1 MFRGISYS
9 DQGATAVDMSGK
21 DITSS
26 IITVNPVDITTSN
39 TYTITYNVTS
49 QGVAA
54 NEVTRTVVVSTDNVK
69 PSIVRTGP
77 PSVTVSKDS
86 TYSDQGATASDN
98 VDGNLTSS
106 IVTVN
111 PVNTANP
118 GTYTVTYNVSDQ
130 AGNAADQ
137 VTRTVIVS
145 AGPDTTKPTI
155 TLVGLP
161 SVSITQGSTYT
172 DAGATASDDRDG
184 NITSSITTVNP
195 VNTANPGT
203 YTVTYNVSDQAG
215 NAADQVT
222 RTVTVTDNTKPIIT
236 LVDQPSVS
244 ITQGST
250 YTDAGATASDNV
262 DGNITSS
269 ITTVNPVNTANPG
282 TYTVTYN
289 VSDQAGNAAD
299 QVTRTVTVTAA
310 AVRTDYYVT
319 AGPGNGIPFTYYSD
333 SAGTTTVSL
342 ENLLQTGKSYRF
354 YIYNNQTSVPLWLD
368 PLQSG
373 ATATP
378 SATGL
383 SHTNG
388 ITGSQYIDLDLT
400 NVIVGDHIDIRN
412 TTTFAGKLIPVTHA
426 TTPSYTVT
434 GYPHYNSQRTIAEL
448 YNNGNGYNW
457 AGVTGVTLTRL
468 PSYVTVTISGSSALN
483 VELAGDVSWSITANQ
498 YNNRS
503 SQPSTIVD
511 SYVYYYRNPTTS
523 ARTYGYIFITIDNS

>member
-1 MFRGISYS
+1 M
-9 DQGATAVDMSGK
+9 
-21 DITSS
+21 
-26 IITVNPVDITTSN
+26 
-39 TYTITYNVTS
+39 
-49 QGVAA
+49 
-54 NEVTRTVVVSTDNVK
+54 
-69 PSIVRTGP
+69 
-77 PSVTVSKDS
+77 
-86 TYSDQGATASDN
+86 
-98 VDGNLTSS
+98 
-106 IVTVN
+106 
-111 PVNTANP
+111 
-118 GTYTVTYNVSDQ
+118 
-130 AGNAADQ
+130 
-137 VTRTVIVS
+137 
-145 AGPDTTKPTI
+145 
-155 TLVGLP
+155 
-161 SVSITQGSTYT
+161 
-172 DAGATASDDRDG
+172 
-184 NITSSITTVNP
+184 
-195 VNTANPGT
+195 
-203 YTVTYNVSDQAG
+203 
-215 NAADQVT
+215 
-222 RTVTVTDNTKPIIT
+222 
-236 LVDQPSVS
+236 
-244 ITQGST
+244 
-250 YTDAGATASDNV
+250 
-262 DGNITSS
+262 
-269 ITTVNPVNTANPG
+269 
-282 TYTVTYN
+282 
-289 VSDQAGNAAD
+289 
-299 QVTRTVTVTAA
+299 
-310 AVRTDYYVT
+310 
-319 AGPGNGIPFTYYSD
+319 
-333 SAGTTTVSL
+333 
-342 ENLLQTGKSYRF
+342 
-354 YIYNNQTSVPLWLD
+354 PLWLD